1 MSLLQPRIRNAW
13 HNGAMKDNAYFDN
26 ASTTWPKPEAVYLFI
41 DQFQRSHGVNPS
53 RGGYAMA
60 VETEAMVIQT
70 RKLLATFFGFTGSAN
85 RVVFTANITDSL
97 NMVLSGLLQSGDHVV
112 ITRLEHNAVLRTTQY
127 LSQDNGVEVTQVPID
142 ATGGESA
149 TQAQSAA
156 GVVSVDAV
164 RAALKKN
171 TKAIVINHASN
182 VTGRVQPLDEIGQLA
197 KEFSIPLIVDTAQ
210 TAGVLPI
217 DMQSQGIAVATFT
230 GHKGL
235 FGPMGIGG
243 FIINEDIDLKV
254 TKFGGNGILSE
265 NLYQPEQ
272 WPHRHEVGTLPVPAI
287 AGLHAG
293 QRWFNALGESIASA
307 YGITSG
313 KGARTLKVALNSDD
327 LDTPLNAKQHALR
340 VTDAIKHIH
349 RIEMRHLEKLLDVL
363 TRFDHVRVLGGVNTN
378 FENPQVATLSFV
390 SNKVSTARIAES
402 LDADYHVCLRAGL
415 HCAPLV
421 HTDENTIAGG
431 GAVRLAPGLFTDD
444 EDMTQL
450 TDGLLDVLG

>member
-1 MSLLQPRIRNAW
+1 
-13 HNGAMKDNAYFDN
+13 MKDNAYFDN

-85 RVVFTANITDSL
+85 QVVFTANITDSL
-97 NMVLSGLLQSGDHVV
+97 NMVLSGLLSRGDHVV
-112 ITRLEHNAVLRTTQY
+112 TTRLEHNAVLRTTQY
-127 LSQDNGVEVTQVPID
+127 LSRDKDVEVAQVPID
-142 ATGGESA
+142 ES
-149 TQAQSAA
+149 
-156 GVVSVDAV
+156 GVISVDEL
-164 RAALKKN
+164 RKTLQKN
-171 TKAIVINHASN
+171 TKAIVLNHASN
-182 VTGRVQPLDEIGQLA
+182 VTGRVQPLDDIGQLA
-197 KEFSIPLIVDTAQ
+197 RDVKIPLIVDTAQ

-217 DMQSQGIAVATFT
+217 DMQAQGISVATFT

-243 FIINEDIDLKV
+243 FIIDEDLDLAV

-293 QRWFNALGESIASA
+293 QRWFNALGDSIASA
-307 YGITSG
+307 YGVTSG
-313 KGARTLKVALNSDD
+313 SGARTLKVALDENDI
-327 LDTPLNAKQHALR
+327 DTPLDIKKHAVR
-340 VTDAIKHIH
+340 INDAVKHIH
-349 RIEMRHLEKLLDVL
+349 RIEIRHLEKLLGVL
-363 TRFDHVRVLGGVNTN
+363 SEFDHVRVLGGVNKALDN
-378 FENPQVATLSFV
+378 RQVATLSFV
-390 SNKVSTARIAES
+390 SNKVPTDRIAEA

-421 HTDENTIAGG
+421 HADENTLKLG
-431 GAVRLAPGLFTDD
+431 GAVRLSPGLFTDD
-444 EDMTQL
+444 DDMTQL
-450 TDGLLDVLG
+450 VDGLRDVLS

>member
-1 MSLLQPRIRNAW
+1 MMRNAW
-13 HNGAMKDNAYFDN
+13 HNGLMKENAYFDN

-70 RKLLATFFGFTGSAN
+70 RKLLATFFGFSGSAN

-97 NMVLSGLLQSGDHVV
+97 NMVLTGLLGHGDHVV
-112 ITRLEHNAVLRTTQY
+112 TTRLEHNAVLRTTQY
-127 LSQDNGVEVTQVPID
+127 LSRDHGVDVTQVAVD
-142 ATGGESA
+142 ES
-149 TQAQSAA
+149 

-164 RAALKKN
+164 RAAVQKN
-171 TKAIVINHASN
+171 TKAIVLNHASN
-182 VTGRVQPLDEIGQLA
+182 VTGRVQPLDDIGQLA
-197 KEFSIPLIVDTAQ
+197 RALDIPLILDTAQ

-217 DMQSQGIAVATFT
+217 DMQAQGVSIATFT

-243 FIINEDIDLKV
+243 FIIDDSLDLKV

-265 NLYQPEQ
+265 SLYQPEQ

-293 QRWFNALGESIASA
+293 QRWFNALGDSVASA
-307 YGITSG
+307 YGVTSG
-313 KGARTLKVALNSDD
+313 TGARALKVALTQDD
-327 LDTPLNAKQHALR
+327 LDTPLDAKKHAVR
-340 VTDAIKHIH
+340 CIDAIKHIH
-349 RIEMRHLEKLLDVL
+349 RIEMRHLEKILSVL
-363 TRFDHVRVLGGVNTN
+363 TEFEHIRILGGVNAALKK
-378 FENPQVATLSFV
+378 PQVATLSFI
-390 SNKVSTARIAES
+390 SSKVPTERIAAA

-421 HTDENTIAGG
+421 HTDENTREHG
-431 GAVRLAPGLFTDD
+431 GAVRLSPGLFTDD
-444 EDMTQL
+444 DDMSQL
-450 TDGLLDVLG
+450 LDGLKAILK